1 MIKKL
6 GASFLAVALL
16 ICAFNCNTVK
26 NTIIISKGMRFILII
41 LSMYMLKLISLKLR
55 KFHGFGSDVIIKKF
69 GSPRFKVYF

>member
-6 GASFLAVALL
+6 GASSFLEDKLN
-16 ICAFNCNTVK
+16 CAFNCNTAK
-26 NTIIISKGMRFILII
+26 HTIIITKGKRFILFI

-55 KFHGFGSDVIIKKF
+55 KFHGFGCDVIIKIF